1 MPQNFRKPKIS
12 HQELSKMLEDMQLG
26 DPMGETASFRTFKRE
41 EMIELL
47 KGMGVSV
54 VDMKKASNEDIMKRL
69 RLALWDSQRLD
80 LMFPGK
86 SLDGKRKVRLNL
98 ESLPSWPKWR
108 DPRPELRDLGKGL
121 AIMDG
126 FKDAE
131 RLDTYIFRHFP
142 MSSFTPMENMKD
154 TIDPKPG
161 MPGAWVGLRC
171 AMSKGALDITRDGG
185 ADSQLLAFHSED
197 SRTLLVLELLDVKQ
211 AKWTEPTSYQ
221 MKVLKDVQK
230 TKFGRGPSD
239 PLVPMILPKKGSLLI
254 GHVLQKLAKTMS
266 DEAAKEKINFYTGC
280 SQEVSEDHL
289 RTFVRVLDANA
300 DLLDTD
306 YVEETQSHWKG
317 VSKALAQQT
326 RISFFSP
333 CLRLRWSA
341 LEEVETGKKPW
352 KADPL
357 CAACGKKGM
366 KPVRCAGCKAAIY
379 CNAECSKAHWE
390 SHKPDCT
397 LSTRL
402 SNVDVQLPK
411 GKWYVPARCYHDF
424 APNTGFAILSEMAI
438 HSGCPPTGECAPNE
452 YGTERFILRTS
463 LDPQYC
469 VGGLPQFRG
478 TTVFMWDRRR
488 SFLLRAGLGD
498 NMFAKK
504 YQGGR
509 KIPFHRKG
517 YEEYVG
523 LVKSRG
529 FFKSV
534 VMLWAKRIGD
544 SIEIDLKDIPKQS
557 EYFFN

>member
-121 AIMDG
+121 TIMDG

-239 PLVPMILPKKGSLLI
+239 PLVPMMQTPKFPLVVVRYHYLDSLPKKGSLLI

-390 SHKPDCT
+390 SHKPGCT

-488 SFLLRAGLGD
+488 SFLLRAGPGD

-509 KIPFHRKG
+509 KIPSHR
-517 YEEYVG
+517 
-523 LVKSRG
+523 
-529 FFKSV
+529 
-534 VMLWAKRIGD
+534 
-544 SIEIDLKDIPKQS
+544 
-557 EYFFN
+557 